1 MFKEIYTLR
10 PFFEAPNTEFNVRE
24 IARILK
30 ITPATAS
37 KRLKDLKST
46 GFIKYRKERILDLYK
61 ADLGS
66 EIYRNLKTY
75 YTIQQLNDTGLLEA
89 LNRFYLKPAIVLF
102 GSASKGMDT
111 KDSDIDLLII
121 TENIKVLPD
130 QKKYEQKL
138 KRKIQLFTHKS
149 IKEIRNEHLVNNM
162 ANGITLQGNVE
173 WIWQNAKEKDIS
185 KRQDPTRSLQNP

>member
-1 MFKEIYTLR
+1 MFKEIYTLK

-37 KRLKDLKST
+37 KRLKELKDA

-61 ADLGS
+61 ADLDS
-66 EIYRNLKTY
+66 EIYRSLKTY
-75 YTIQQLNDTGLLEA
+75 YTIQQLKDTGLLEA

-111 KDSDIDLLII
+111 EDSDIDLLII
-121 TENIKVLPD
+121 TENMKVLPE

-138 KRKIQLFTHKS
+138 KRNIQLFTHKS

-173 WIWQNAKEKDIS
+173 WICGNHTGKGDNKKYVQ
-185 KRQDPTRSLQNP
+185 P

>member
-1 MFKEIYTLR
+1 MFKEINTLE

-37 KRLKDLKST
+37 KRLKELKCA
-46 GFIKYRKERILDLYK
+46 GFIKHRKERIFDLYK
-61 ADLGS
+61 ADIDS
-66 EIYRNLKTY
+66 EIYRNLKIY
-75 YTIQQLNDTGLLEA
+75 YTIQQLKDAGLIET

-102 GSASKGMDT
+102 GSASRGMDT
-111 KDSDIDLLII
+111 EDSDIDLLII
-121 TENIKVLPD
+121 TENIKVLPE

-149 IKEIRNEHLVNNM
+149 IKEIKNEHLANNM

-173 WIWQNAKEKDIS
+173 WIWQNAEEKDIS
-185 KRQDPTRSLQNP
+185 KRQDPIQSLQNP

>member
-1 MFKEIYTLR
+1 MFKEIYTLK

-37 KRLKDLKST
+37 KRLKELKDA

-61 ADLGS
+61 ADLDS
-66 EIYRNLKTY
+66 ETYLNLKTY
-75 YTIQQLNDTGLLEA
+75 YTIQQLNDTGLIETI
-89 LNRFYLKPAIVLF
+89 NKFYIKPAIVLF
-102 GSASKGMDT
+102 GSASKGIDT
-111 KDSDIDLLII
+111 EDSDIDLLII
-121 TENIKVLPD
+121 IESKKVLPE

-138 KRKIQLFTHKS
+138 KRKIQLFMHKS

-173 WIWQNAKEKDIS
+173 WIWQNVKEKDIS
-185 KRQDPTRSLQNP
+185 KRQDTIQNLQNP

>member
-1 MFKEIYTLR
+1 MFKEINTLK

-61 ADLGS
+61 ADIDS

-75 YTIQQLNDTGLLEA
+75 YTIQQLNDTGLIETI
-89 LNRFYLKPAIVLF
+89 NRFYLKPAIVLF

-111 KDSDIDLLII
+111 EDSDIDLLII
-121 TENIKVLPD
+121 TENKKHLPE

-138 KRKIQLFTHKS
+138 KRKIQFFIHKNL
-149 IKEIRNEHLVNNM
+149 KEIRNEHLVNNM

-173 WIWQNAKEKDIS
+173 WIWQNAEEKDIS